1 MHWIATA
8 ASLSL
13 EHLTQVVP
21 FLSYSRWQKSCN
33 KQDEQW
39 KTTIDLPCMNLIV
52 LPKPFQTQ

>member
-21 FLSYSRWQKSCN
+21 FLSYSRLQKSCN
-33 KQDEQW
+33 KQY
-39 KTTIDLPCMNLIV
+39 KTTIDLPRMNLIV
-52 LPKPFQTQ
+52 FPKPFQTQ